1 MVFTVKTYL
10 INSLRESKSNGAYIL
25 LWNTFSEKR
34 RKLWRLKTL
43 IKKVDITGTMFTG
56 AQYLVVDW

>member
-1 MVFTVKTYL
+1 MYRSVLQQWYLLLRHL

-43 IKKVDITGTMFTG
+43 IKKLI
-56 AQYLVVDW
+56 